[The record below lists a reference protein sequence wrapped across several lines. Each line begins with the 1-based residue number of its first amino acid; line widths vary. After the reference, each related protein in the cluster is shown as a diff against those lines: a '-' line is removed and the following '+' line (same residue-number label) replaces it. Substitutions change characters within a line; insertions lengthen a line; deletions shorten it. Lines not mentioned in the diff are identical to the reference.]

1 MSESPQQLPQ
11 NLRIF
16 MVDDDEGLRLVLR
29 QQFESDG
36 LADIEEAGRLQDIW
50 PKIDEFQPD
59 IVLLDVQL
67 PDGNGFD
74 ICRRLRAHGFEK
86 PILMLTGQD
95 SETDII
101 QGLEAGAN
109 DYIAKPMRM
118 GELLARMR
126 THLRQHKLSDD
137 VRFDI
142 CGLDFVPAQKTISS
156 RQTNSKIILTEK
168 ETMVLK
174 MLTRQAPQIVS
185 KDDMLADIW
194 GFQKGLATHTL
205 ETHIYRLRQK
215 LTRLTADPIIETAH
229 DGYRLA
235 EPIDN
240 EASS

>member
-16 MVDDDEGLRLVLR
+16 MVDGDEGLRLVLR

-235 EPIDN
+235 EPIDD

>member
-1 MSESPQQLPQ
+1 MSQSSQQLPQ

-59 IVLLDVQL
+59 IILLDVQL

-74 ICRRLRAHGFEK
+74 ICRRLRTQGFEK

-156 RQTNSKIILTEK
+156 RQTNSKIILT
-168 ETMVLK
+168 
-174 MLTRQAPQIVS
+174 
-185 KDDMLADIW
+185 
-194 GFQKGLATHTL
+194 QK
-205 ETHIYRLRQK
+205 
-215 LTRLTADPIIETAH
+215 
-229 DGYRLA
+229 
-235 EPIDN
+235 
-240 EASS
+240 

>member
-101 QGLEAGAN
+101 KGLEAGAN

-235 EPIDN
+235 EPIDD

>member
-235 EPIDN
+235 EPIDD

>member
-74 ICRRLRAHGFEK
+74 ICRRLRDHGFEK

-156 RQTNSKIILTEK
+156 RQTNNKIILTEK

-235 EPIDN
+235 EPTDD

>member
-1 MSESPQQLPQ
+1 
-11 NLRIF
+11 

-74 ICRRLRAHGFEK
+74 ICRRLRDHGFEK

-101 QGLEAGAN
+101 QGLKAGAN

-118 GELLARMR
+118 GELLARMK

-137 VRFDI
+137 ARFDI
-142 CGLDFVPAQKTISS
+142 CGLDFVPTMKTIASQ
-156 RQTNSKIILTEK
+156 QTGMKAILTEK

-174 MLTRQAPQIVS
+174 LLNKNAPATVS
-185 KDDMLADIW
+185 REDMLSEIW
-194 GFQKGLATHTL
+194 GFQKGLTTHTL

-215 LTRLTADPIIETAH
+215 LSRLTTDTIIETAP
-229 DGYRLA
+229 DGYRLS
-235 EPIDN
+235 DQ
-240 EASS
+240 